1 MADYLLIFRLNMEDT
16 ELNEENTKPFKNAH
30 NKQANKWTNIEKTQQ
45 NNSPGRNKLRID
57 NFSLEI

>member
-30 NKQANKWTNIEKTQQ
+30 NKQTNKWTNIEKTQQ
-45 NNSPGRNKLRID
+45 KNTQEEINSELTI
-57 NFSLEI
+57 SV

>member
-1 MADYLLIFRLNMEDT
+1 MHTI
-16 ELNEENTKPFKNAH
+16 
-30 NKQANKWTNIEKTQQ
+30 NKQTSELTLRKYNK